1 MFGFDPALL
10 LDADGVPFVDAMVLS
25 HPEQVERL
33 RAACPPAAPTA
44 VLAGDPC
51 YDRLLSERPLR
62 ERFRRTLGVHPGQQL
77 LLLNSTWNP
86 NSLFGDGGPVDLL
99 PLLLPRLRAELP
111 ADEYR
116 VAAVLHP
123 NIWHGH
129 GPGQIRLWLD
139 AAQRAGLTL
148 IDPVHDWRQ
157 ALLAADAVLGDFGS
171 VSYYAAALGTPVLLG
186 AASLDTLGPDSP
198 VADFVRKAPQ
208 LDPYTALLPQLDRL
222 QDEHRPLPG
231 PAALTSSD
239 PGRSAGLLRSLC
251 YRLIGL
257 TEPSAPARLD
267 RLPLP
272 PYQPPLRTAPLRV
285 CTRVLRQGVVE
296 LHRTVSP
303 EYEPD
308 GPGDGHLAVHESTL
322 DREVLELADLVYR
335 YGAPDDPR
343 LGPPADWAAEILDRF
358 PGCSLAAY
366 VTGPHSCVARHRNGL
381 LVELS
386 TQNGGADPAA
396 WASALLARPTL
407 APLTVRTGSTTHR
420 IRVTDLRR

>member
-303 EYEPD
+303 STSRTARGTATSPCTNPPWT
-308 GPGDGHLAVHESTL
+308 GKCSNWPTWSTGTAPRTTPGSARPPT
-322 DREVLELADLVYR
+322 
-335 YGAPDDPR
+335 
-343 LGPPADWAAEILDRF
+343 GPPR
-358 PGCSLAAY
+358 SS
-366 VTGPHSCVARHRNGL
+366 TGS
-381 LVELS
+381 
-386 TQNGGADPAA
+386 PAA
-396 WASALLARPTL
+396 RWPPT
-407 APLTVRTGSTTHR
+407 
-420 IRVTDLRR
+420 